1 MSLGYHVHWP
11 PLVLALFLALLAF
24 WLNQVAVRMPSV
36 DDAGFAHEPDY
47 VVEEFNAL
55 AFNEAGKPRHR
66 LMAERMTHY
75 MDDDTTVLDKPMFF
89 SLDQSL
95 PVEVR
100 SQRAQISADGKQ
112 VYFLNKVRLTR
123 AAGAGQMPASLDTE
137 YLHISPDERIMR
149 TNQFFTLRQGASVI
163 TANQLM
169 IDDSKGLMSLS
180 GGVKAVI
187 EQSSQLPQP
196 GNQQNAR

>member
-1 MSLGYHVHWP
+1 
-11 PLVLALFLALLAF
+11 
-24 WLNQVAVRMPSV
+24 
-36 DDAGFAHEPDY
+36 
-47 VVEEFNAL
+47 
-55 AFNEAGKPRHR
+55 
-66 LMAERMTHY
+66 
-75 MDDDTTVLDKPMFF
+75 
-89 SLDQSL
+89 
-95 PVEVR
+95 
-100 SQRAQISADGKQ
+100 
-112 VYFLNKVRLTR
+112 
-123 AAGAGQMPASLDTE
+123 MPASLDTE
-137 YLHISPDERIMR
+137 YLHVSPDERIMR

>member
-1 MSLGYHVHWP
+1 
-11 PLVLALFLALLAF
+11 
-24 WLNQVAVRMPSV
+24 
-36 DDAGFAHEPDY
+36 
-47 VVEEFNAL
+47 
-55 AFNEAGKPRHR
+55 
-66 LMAERMTHY
+66 
-75 MDDDTTVLDKPMFF
+75 MFF

-123 AAGAGQMPASLDTE
+123 AGGAGQMPASLDTE
-137 YLHISPDERIMR
+137 YLHVSPDERIKR